1 MEVIMQA
8 LGLIETNGLIAAIE
22 SSDVM
27 LKTAEVDLVSR
38 EFVGGGLV
46 TVSVVGDVGAVKTAV
61 DAGASAVEQLGD
73 FLVSKHVIARPDPEI
88 EPLLDDP
95 KTKKVPEEVA
105 EEVVEAEPVV
115 EGVEETPVPE
125 APLAADEPKAK
136 PIGFKPEE
144 LEPKRIAELRKIVKT
159 KTNLNISDADL
170 QKMSKKQIITEI
182 LNSDK
187 EG

>member
-1 MEVIMQA
+1 MQA

-27 LKTAEVDLVSR
+27 LKTAEVDLVSK

-73 FLVSKHVIARPDPEI
+73 FLVSKHVIARPDSEI
-88 EPLLDDP
+88 EPLLDGP
-95 KTKKVPEEVA
+95 KTKKVSEKVA
-105 EEVVEAEPVV
+105 EEIVEADPV
-115 EGVEETPVPE
+115 ENVEETPKE
-125 APLAADEPKAK
+125 K
-136 PIGFKPEE
+136 PVGFKPEE
-144 LEPKRIAELRKIVKT
+144 LESKRIAELRKIVKT

>member
-1 MEVIMQA
+1 MQA

-27 LKTAEVDLVSR
+27 LKTAEVDLVSK

-73 FLVSKHVIARPDPEI
+73 NFLVSKHVIARPDSEI

-95 KTKKVPEEVA
+95 KAKKIPEEIV
-105 EEVVEAEPVV
+105 EEDSVESK
-115 EGVEETPVPE
+115 EETPKE
-125 APLAADEPKAK
+125 K

>member
-1 MEVIMQA
+1 MQA

-27 LKTAEVDLVSR
+27 LKTAEVDLVSK

-73 FLVSKHVIARPDPEI
+73 NFLVSKHVIARPDSEI

-95 KTKKVPEEVA
+95 KAKKIP
-105 EEVVEAEPVV
+105 EEVVEEDSVESEEEIPKEKPV
-115 EGVEETPVPE
+115 
-125 APLAADEPKAK
+125 
-136 PIGFKPEE
+136 GFKPEE

>member
-1 MEVIMQA
+1 MQA

-27 LKTAEVDLVSR
+27 LKTAEVDLVSK

-73 FLVSKHVIARPDPEI
+73 NFLVSKPVIARPDSEI

-95 KTKKVPEEVA
+95 KAKKIPEEIV
-105 EEVVEAEPVV
+105 EEDSVESK
-115 EGVEETPVPE
+115 EETPKE
-125 APLAADEPKAK
+125 K
-136 PIGFKPEE
+136 PVGFKPEE

>member
-27 LKTAEVDLVSR
+27 LKTAEVDLVSK

-73 FLVSKHVIARPDPEI
+73 FLVSKHVIARPDSEI
-88 EPLLDDP
+88 EPLLDGP

-105 EEVVEAEPVV
+105 EEIVEADPV
-115 EGVEETPVPE
+115 ENVEETPKE
-125 APLAADEPKAK
+125 K
-136 PIGFKPEE
+136 PVGFKPEE

>member
-27 LKTAEVDLVSR
+27 LKTAEVDLVSK

-73 FLVSKHVIARPDPEI
+73 NFLVSKHVIARPDSEI

-95 KTKKVPEEVA
+95 KAKKIPEEIV
-105 EEVVEAEPVV
+105 EEDSVESK
-115 EGVEETPVPE
+115 EETPKE
-125 APLAADEPKAK
+125 K
-136 PIGFKPEE
+136 PVGFKPEE

>member
-1 MEVIMQA
+1 MQA

-27 LKTAEVDLVSR
+27 LKTAEVDLVSK

-73 FLVSKHVIARPDPEI
+73 NFLVSKHVIARPDSEI

-95 KTKKVPEEVA
+95 KAKKFQKK
-105 EEVVEAEPVV
+105 
-115 EGVEETPVPE
+115 
-125 APLAADEPKAK
+125 LLKKIQSKAK
-136 PIGFKPEE
+136 
-144 LEPKRIAELRKIVKT
+144 KRYQRKNQSV
-159 KTNLNISDADL
+159 LN
-170 QKMSKKQIITEI
+170 QK
-182 LNSDK
+182 N
-187 EG
+187 

>member
-1 MEVIMQA
+1 MQA

-27 LKTAEVDLVSR
+27 LKTAEVDLVSK

-73 FLVSKHVIARPDPEI
+73 NFLVSKHVIARPDSEI

-95 KTKKVPEEVA
+95 KAKKIPEEIV
-105 EEVVEAEPVV
+105 EEDSVESK
-115 EGVEETPVPE
+115 EETPKE
-125 APLAADEPKAK
+125 K
-136 PIGFKPEE
+136 PVGFKPEE

>member
-1 MEVIMQA
+1 MQA

-27 LKTAEVDLVSR
+27 LKTAEVDLVSK

-73 FLVSKHVIARPDPEI
+73 FLVSKHVIARPDSEI
-88 EPLLDDP
+88 EPLLDGP
-95 KTKKVPEEVA
+95 KTKKVSEKVA
-105 EEVVEAEPVV
+105 EEIVEADPV
-115 EGVEETPVPE
+115 ENVEETPKE
-125 APLAADEPKAK
+125 K
-136 PIGFKPEE
+136 PVGFKPEE

>member
-27 LKTAEVDLVSR
+27 LKTAEVDLVSK

-73 FLVSKHVIARPDPEI
+73 NFLVSKHVIARPDSEI

-95 KTKKVPEEVA
+95 KAKKFQKK
-105 EEVVEAEPVV
+105 
-115 EGVEETPVPE
+115 
-125 APLAADEPKAK
+125 LLKKIQSKAK
-136 PIGFKPEE
+136 
-144 LEPKRIAELRKIVKT
+144 KRYQRKNQSV
-159 KTNLNISDADL
+159 LN
-170 QKMSKKQIITEI
+170 QK
-182 LNSDK
+182 N
-187 EG
+187 

>member
-1 MEVIMQA
+1 MQA

-27 LKTAEVDLVSR
+27 LKTAEVDLVSK

-73 FLVSKHVIARPDPEI
+73 NFLVSKHVIARPDSEI

-95 KTKKVPEEVA
+95 KAEKIP
-105 EEVVEAEPVV
+105 EEVVEEDSV
-115 EGVEETPVPE
+115 ESEEETPKE
-125 APLAADEPKAK
+125 K
-136 PIGFKPEE
+136 PVGFKPEE

>member
-1 MEVIMQA
+1 MQA

-27 LKTAEVDLVSR
+27 LKTAEVDLVSK

-73 FLVSKHVIARPDPEI
+73 NFLVSKHVIARPDSEI

-95 KTKKVPEEVA
+95 KAKKIP
-105 EEVVEAEPVV
+105 EEVVEEDSV
-115 EGVEETPVPE
+115 ESEEETPKE
-125 APLAADEPKAK
+125 K
-136 PIGFKPEE
+136 PVGFKPEE

>member
-1 MEVIMQA
+1 MQA

-27 LKTAEVDLVSR
+27 LKTAEVDLVSK

-73 FLVSKHVIARPDPEI
+73 NFLVSKHVIARPDSEI

-95 KTKKVPEEVA
+95 KAKKIPEEIV
-105 EEVVEAEPVV
+105 EEDSVESK
-115 EGVEETPVPE
+115 EETPKE
-125 APLAADEPKAK
+125 K

-159 KTNLNISDADL
+159 KTDLNISDADL

>member
-1 MEVIMQA
+1 MQA

-27 LKTAEVDLVSR
+27 LKTAEVDLVSK

-73 FLVSKHVIARPDPEI
+73 NFLVSKHVIARPDSEI

-95 KTKKVPEEVA
+95 KAKKIP
-105 EEVVEAEPVV
+105 EEVVEEDS
-115 EGVEETPVPE
+115 ETPKE
-125 APLAADEPKAK
+125 K
-136 PIGFKPEE
+136 PVGFKPEE
-144 LEPKRIAELRKIVKT
+144 LEPKRLTELRRIVKT